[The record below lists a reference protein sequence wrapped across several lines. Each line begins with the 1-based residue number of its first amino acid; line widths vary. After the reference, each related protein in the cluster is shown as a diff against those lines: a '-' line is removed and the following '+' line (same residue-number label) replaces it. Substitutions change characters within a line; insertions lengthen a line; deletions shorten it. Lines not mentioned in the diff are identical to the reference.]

1 MSHYLKLLLRD
12 VFAPNRCRWDDGR
25 KQYCIGN
32 PIQFFTRVR
41 IMGTVRA
48 CGTSALELD
57 DGTAVI
63 AVQFSTQMRFRPG
76 DLVDCLG
83 ELQPSR
89 QALRS
94 TYVLASHIL
103 PVQDPNMETL
113 RFLEVIHLYKA
124 SYFSGQPPVTAS
136 ELGRPLPA
144 VPSAVVAGIKRKF
157 ATHALEYLFDGGTS
171 QKHHRTSPNNSGDEY
186 FFTVPDIEAAR
197 LATGVRRLELRV
209 NKPPYSVIVQ
219 GDTILF
225 NGVHVLRVKAVR
237 NYATLATALEA
248 EHLALLLPHGVD
260 ASHALE
266 HFKSLASDADVRAFG
281 VAVFEF
287 EDRSAAES
295 SRAAA
300 CPSDPGTA
308 VQALLEETSMT
319 FDDLVLRL
327 APAHGAPDISSI
339 LDELQVDGVIYQLPS
354 GHYALL

>member
-1 MSHYLKLLLRD
+1 M
-12 VFAPNRCRWDDGR
+12 
-25 KQYCIGN
+25 Q
-32 PIQFFTRVR
+32 
-41 IMGTVRA
+41 
-48 CGTSALELD
+48 
-57 DGTAVI
+57 
-63 AVQFSTQMRFRPG
+63 
-76 DLVDCLG
+76 VDCLG